1 MLECEQNPTEDNGAL
16 KFLIRYIKPHLPIMS
31 LGLVI
36 KVIGTLMDLV
46 IPYILEHIIDVI
58 VPSGVTKHILLW
70 GALMIVCALIGLVG
84 NIVANRMA
92 SAVARDTTRDV
103 RHDLFHR
110 ISYLSPKQI
119 DEITIPTLE
128 TRLTSDTY
136 NIHHMVGMMQR
147 LGVRAPILLIGGMI
161 VTFRME
167 PVLSLVLLSVLPF
180 ITLAVFF
187 ISKKGIPLFRKLQ
200 QKVDDMVG
208 VVRESAQGIR
218 VIKALSKVDYENRR
232 YDKANR
238 ALKQNETKA
247 GVIMGVVNPIM
258 TLLMN
263 LGIVAVIAVSAYF
276 VANGSSSA
284 TTVIAFMQYFTL
296 ISMAMMS
303 LSRMFV
309 MYTKCAASAGR
320 IALVMEKEDELT
332 VCEDDGKGDPSYHVS
347 FEQVSFSYLGKRK
360 DLRDI
365 SFSLKK
371 GETLGIIG
379 ATGSGKST
387 ILRLLMRFYD
397 ADSGRIRIRGKD
409 VRSYT
414 KDELTSLFGVV
425 FQNDFLYADTI
436 EENIRFGREIST
448 EDIAEAAKVA
458 QAHEFITAFPDGY
471 AHEVTA
477 GGTNLSGGQRQ
488 RLLISR
494 AVAGRPE
501 ILILDDSSSA
511 LDYRTDANLRRALS
525 ESFPDTTV
533 ITVAQR
539 VSSVKSCDL
548 ILVVEEGAILGCGKH
563 EELMAS
569 CPEYKEISDSQ
580 MGGAFLD
587 G

>member
-1 MLECEQNPTEDNGAL
+1 MKWVLTYLRPLRSRIAVGTSV
-16 KFLIRYIKPHLPIMS
+16 KI
-31 LGLVI
+31 
-36 KVIGTLMDLV
+36 IGTLTELM
-46 IPYILEHIIDVI
+46 IPFLLSYILEHVI
-58 VPSGVTKHILLW
+58 VRNKVGEILLF
-70 GALMIVCALIGLVG
+70 GGLMAACAVIACIG

-92 SAVARDTTRDV
+92 AKTTMLFSAEMRRKLFFKTLSLSAESTDRFTVPSLEAR
-103 RHDLFHR
+103 
-110 ISYLSPKQI
+110 I
-119 DEITIPTLE
+119 
-128 TRLTSDTY
+128 TSDTY
-136 NIHHMVGMMQR
+136 NVQNFVGMMQR
-147 LGVRAPILLIGGMI
+147 MGIRAPILLLGGTAITMVMDSKLALVMLATLPLI
-161 VTFRME
+161 FVVVYGVSRMGV
-167 PVLSLVLLSVLPF
+167 PLYAGVQRSVD
-180 ITLAVFF
+180 
-187 ISKKGIPLFRKLQ
+187 G
-200 QKVDDMVG
+200 MVR
-208 VVRESAQGIR
+208 VVREDAQGIR

-309 MYTKCAASAGR
+309 TYTKCAASAGR

-332 VCEDDGKGDPSYHVS
+332 VCEDDGRGDPSYHVS
-347 FEQVSFSYLGKRK
+347 FEQVSFSYLGKRN